1 MSNDKNNSDFLD
13 EIEQSIE
20 REGGDFLSRHSALL
34 ELQDIQDASSVES
47 RHVQFQR
54 LCELVVVGYQGM
66 SQEQI
71 AAAPET
77 PALMQY
83 LIGALASY
91 SKRIALLNASPKAKE
106 NTSPVSAG
114 TRYKYLAEAFG
125 LAEAHGGV
133 RRGRLTLDWQMA
145 ALQKYV
151 DRINAYD
158 AKVDRNSDQARHA
171 ALEATYEDLFG
182 PTYQHEPRQRAIN
195 LRKLTR
201 VLNQH
206 GYLRDG
212 DFQSES
218 K

>member
-1 MSNDKNNSDFLD
+1 MSNDNNDSHLLD
-13 EIEQSIE
+13 EVEQSIK
-20 REGGDFLSRHSALL
+20 RLGGDFLSRHSALL
-34 ELQDIQDASSVES
+34 EITDIQDASSVES
-47 RHVQFQR
+47 RHAQFQR

-77 PALMQY
+77 PVLMQY
-83 LIGALASY
+83 LIGALAKY
-91 SKRIALLNASPKAKE
+91 SALLNANQEAKG
-106 NTSPVSAG
+106 NAFPVKPAK
-114 TRYKYLAEAFG
+114 RFQILAEAFG
-125 LAEAHGGV
+125 LAEAHGGD
-133 RRGRLTLDWQMA
+133 RRGRLTLDWQMG

-151 DRINAYD
+151 DRINADD
-158 AKVDRNSDQARHA
+158 AKVGRNSDLARHA

-182 PTYQHEPRQRAIN
+182 PAYDHEPRQRAIN

-212 DFQSES
+212 DFQSEI